1 MREQLRG
8 LGSLP
13 ELPLLARRWWNHL
26 ERTVLRISTM
36 RNVSL
41 LLAAIAA
48 VFATPL
54 QAEPTKTEPSKTAS
68 CDDVQWRDAR
78 IAKSCVAVIERNGK
92 RYVKLSGKVSKK
104 DKDVITVLL
113 DNSREKL
120 LWAPDL
126 GETVSIDGKEVAP
139 MSVAIGQPLRF
150 YVPEAQVA
158 KGAQD
163 AQDTKDGQDANDAQD
178 AQDAKE

>member
-1 MREQLRG
+1 
-8 LGSLP
+8 
-13 ELPLLARRWWNHL
+13 
-26 ERTVLRISTM
+26 M

-41 LLAAIAA
+41 LLLAAIAA
-48 VFATPL
+48 SGVFAAPL
-54 QAEPTKTEPSKTAS
+54 RAQPSQTAS

-92 RYVKLSGKVSKK
+92 KYVKLSGKVTKK
-104 DKDVITVLL
+104 DKDFITVLL
-113 DNSREKL
+113 DHSKEKL

-126 GETVSIDGKEVAP
+126 GETVSIDGKEVPP

-158 KGAQD
+158 KQ
-163 AQDTKDGQDANDAQD
+163 
-178 AQDAKE
+178 

>member
-1 MREQLRG
+1 
-8 LGSLP
+8 
-13 ELPLLARRWWNHL
+13 
-26 ERTVLRISTM
+26 M
-36 RNVSL
+36 RNRPL

-48 VFATPL
+48 SVAVAAPL
-54 QAEPTKTEPSKTAS
+54 HAQTSQPASTAAASTAS
-68 CDDVQWRDAR
+68 CDDVQWRDER

-92 RYVKLSGKVSKK
+92 RYVKLSGKVTKK
-104 DKDVITVLL
+104 DKDIITVLL
-113 DNSREKL
+113 DHSREKL

-158 KGAQD
+158 K
-163 AQDTKDGQDANDAQD
+163 N
-178 AQDAKE
+178 